1 MRPYSNVMQWEQPNV
16 FGTPPPPRE
25 SHTAVAYSAPDGKN
39 AKLIIYGGM
48 SGCRL
53 GDLWLLDVDSMTWTK
68 PIVNGIVINIFI
80 VFIIKND
87 RSSTGIPP
95 LPRSLH
101 SATLINNRMYVF
113 GGWVP
118 LVCENDTKTGGSIQ
132 QEKEWKCTNT
142 LAALNLETMTWD
154 FITNESF
161 DDSVPRARAGHC
173 AVAISTRL
181 YVWSGRDGYRKAW
194 NNQVCC
200 KDLWY
205 LETEKPPAPTRV
217 QLVRAA
223 TNTLEI
229 CWGAVPT
236 ADYYLLQIQKYDIP
250 PNQQTQQSSTAHP
263 PGIPLAK
270 TPLAVPATTPSITSP
285 KVQTP
290 TATVY
295 TLGVILECII
305 KWFRTNSQSHR

>member
-1 MRPYSNVMQWEQPNV
+1 MRSL
-16 FGTPPPPRE
+16 
-25 SHTAVAYSAPDGKN
+25 S
-39 AKLIIYGGM
+39 
-48 SGCRL
+48 
-53 GDLWLLDVDSMTWTK
+53 
-68 PIVNGIVINIFI
+68 
-80 VFIIKND
+80 
-87 RSSTGIPP
+87 GIPP

-142 LAALNLETMTWD
+142 LAALNLETMSWE

-250 PNQQTQQSSTAHP
+250 PNQQTQQSSAAHP

-270 TPLAVPATTPSITSP
+270 TPLAVPAANTPSITSP

-290 TATVY
+290 TATV
-295 TLGVILECII
+295 I
-305 KWFRTNSQSHR
+305 KPNL